1 MNFIFKIFQIIFFCL
16 FSLKAFAAVS
26 SFVDNKVVHPNDGG
40 IGQNSPTGVSFNPNG
55 TRMYVTGTSG
65 NRIMQYTLT
74 TPFDISTS
82 TLLEGS
88 ICNFSA
94 VANDGLNI
102 NFNSDGTKVFL
113 TDTSSGV
120 EDIEIFSLTTAYDV
134 STCVSEGN
142 KDLGITELR
151 DIEFSND
158 GYKLFIFDKG
168 GNGGNHSILQYSL
181 LSPFDLSNPTLVK
194 EYIGPNGDIKNNIQ
208 KFAQGLKFSS
218 DGSKMFITGG
228 GATSTS
234 TKGGVYEFTLASPF
248 DLRGTVTY
256 EGEYSS
262 AAQILELA
270 GLTFSADGL
279 KMFLV
284 DFTDDEDSPRA
295 VYEYDL
301 TCGFGVVK
309 CIDPTKNKD
318 DVASIEAQSEA
329 TKKLIQHNTYPV
341 LNRMEWLRRNSERVN
356 LTNQNIK
363 FQFNNTMLNSLSDT
377 LIPLYFSN
385 DSNDKS
391 NYQNSSWS
399 FWSEGTISIGSTG
412 DTNQSSS
419 KSIDTSAIT
428 LGADKK
434 GKDNIMRGIALRFGA
449 DDVDVGD
456 LGSALDMS
464 SFSLTFYESRPK
476 GEQRFTDHLLGIS
489 FINSDLINNS
499 GSVSTIGDRYGEQL
513 YGSLSLR
520 DTFSKDQLNFTPKLK
535 INYGITHL
543 GAFTETGA
551 AGLNLDYDDQ
561 YIGNFTSALGTSLD
575 NTYDFK
581 NGSFIP
587 YFDFEY
593 YADMSPSSKQ
603 KFSYA
608 SNGESFTLKR
618 INNSTHNIKSG
629 IGFDFISE
637 NGLNLM
643 TKYTRDQA
651 KNNKNDNFI
660 IALDYRVSQRS
671 SYAMSIEDTSTKLS
685 HNKELNGFKINL
697 DSHYD
702 FFKDNQD
709 YGVYLEISN
718 IN

>member
-1 MNFIFKIFQIIFFCL
+1 MNLIKITFVIIISFYIN
-16 FSLKAFAAVS
+16 LKVYAEPVHKNDYDVS
-26 SFVDNKVVHPNDGG
+26 EQVG
-40 IGQNSPTGVSFNPNG
+40 IPTGVIFNPSG
-55 TRMYVTGTSG
+55 TKMYVTGFNGNSGRVAQYSLSVPYSTSSGVSLDANIITEIAAVLKRPQDIKFNSDGSKVLILSTSSVDG
-65 NRIMQYTLT
+65 NQDSVAIWSLGTPYDITTIISTGVSEIPLSNDPRGFDFNTDGTKMFILLATTNQIEQFDLTTPYDPSDIDITLPKATLSNLKGDSYHQGFGFSSDGYKMFVIKADRDSDDTELNIIEEYDLT
-74 TPFDISTS
+74 TPF
-82 TLLEGS
+82 
-88 ICNFSA
+88 
-94 VANDGLNI
+94 
-102 NFNSDGTKVFL
+102 
-113 TDTSSGV
+113 
-120 EDIEIFSLTTAYDV
+120 EITTASKNEKTYN
-134 STCVSEGN
+134 TQTASEGN
-142 KDLGITELR
+142 MRIAGITFN
-151 DIEFSND
+151 FSQGANKFYHLD
-158 GYKLFIFDKG
+158 FDDNKL
-168 GNGGNHSILQYSL
+168 
-181 LSPFDLSNPTLVK
+181 V
-194 EYIGPNGDIKNNIQ
+194 
-208 KFAQGLKFSS
+208 
-218 DGSKMFITGG
+218 
-228 GATSTS
+228 
-234 TKGGVYEFTLASPF
+234 
-248 DLRGTVTY
+248 R
-256 EGEYSS
+256 
-262 AAQILELA
+262 
-270 GLTFSADGL
+270 
-279 KMFLV
+279 
-284 DFTDDEDSPRA
+284 
-295 VYEYDL
+295 EYDL
-301 TCGFGVVK
+301 PCAYGIIT
-309 CIDPTKNKD
+309 CIDPTNDKD

-363 FQFNNTMLNSLSDT
+363 FQFNNAMLNSLSDT
-377 LIPLYFSN
+377 LIPLYLSN

-399 FWSEGTISIGSTG
+399 FWSEGTISIGNTG
-412 DTNQSSS
+412 NTNQSSS

-449 DDVDVGD
+449 DDIDVGD

-464 SFSLTFYESRPK
+464 SFSLTFYESKPK
-476 GEQRFTDHLLGIS
+476 GEQRFTDHLIGIS

-499 GSVSTIGDRYGEQL
+499 GSASTKGDRYGEQL

-551 AGLNLDYDDQ
+551 AGLNLNYDDQ

-608 SNGESFTLKR
+608 SNDESFTLEN
-618 INNSTHNIKSG
+618 INNSTHNFISG

-651 KNNKNDNFI
+651 KNNKNDSFI
-660 IALDYRVSQRS
+660 IALDYRASHRS

-702 FFKDNQD
+702 FFKDDQD
-709 YGVYLEISN
+709 YGVFLEISN

>member
-1 MNFIFKIFQIIFFCL
+1 MKLTKFISYLFLIIFL
-16 FSLKAFAAVS
+16 HLKAFA
-26 SFVDNKVVHPNDGG
+26 FTDPNHIDD
-40 IGQNSPTGVSFNPNG
+40 
-55 TRMYVTGTSG
+55 
-65 NRIMQYTLT
+65 
-74 TPFDISTS
+74 FDISGVETISTS
-82 TLLEGS
+82 VKFSSDGKTMFIIGVNSDTLRQYSLNTAFDLSSSPTLVNSLDVSS
-88 ICNFSA
+88 IQDA
-94 VANDGLNI
+94 AQDI
-102 NFNSDGTKVFL
+102 EFNSDGTVLFIIGRATGDRGIDRWDL
-113 TDTSSGV
+113 NTPYDIGGIAVGDATREPLSG
-120 EDIEIFSLTTAYDV
+120 DLRGFKFSNDGKKLFTITQNSTTVGTVTEYTLTTAYDLDTKQETNTLTTTFSV
-134 STCVSEGN
+134 GGRRQ
-142 KDLGITELR
+142 GIN
-151 DIEFSND
+151 FSSD
-158 GYKLFIFDKG
+158 GYKLFITNSAVDATNPVAERNF
-168 GNGGNHSILQYSL
+168 IREFSL
-181 LSPFDLSNPTLVK
+181 VSPFNISNA
-194 EYIGPNGDIKNNIQ
+194 INNGDFQPSYTAKFRLTGLTFNN
-208 KFAQGLKFSS
+208 
-218 DGSKMFITGG
+218 DGSKMFHTDFSN
-228 GATSTS
+228 ST
-234 TKGGVYEFTLASPF
+234 VNEYTLS
-248 DLRGTVTY
+248 
-256 EGEYSS
+256 
-262 AAQILELA
+262 
-270 GLTFSADGL
+270 
-279 KMFLV
+279 
-284 DFTDDEDSPRA
+284 
-295 VYEYDL
+295 
-301 TCGFGVVK
+301 CGFGVK
-309 CIDPTKNKD
+309 TCTDPTNDKD

-341 LNRMEWLRRNSERVN
+341 LNRMEWLRRNSNRVN

-399 FWSEGTISIGSTG
+399 FWSEGTISIGNTG
-412 DTNQSSS
+412 DTSQSSS
-419 KSIDTSAIT
+419 KSINTSAIT

-434 GKDNIMRGIALRFGA
+434 GEDNIMRGIALRFGA

-499 GSVSTIGDRYGEQL
+499 GSVSTVGDRYGEQL

-551 AGLNLDYDDQ
+551 AGLNLNYDDQ

-608 SNGESFTLKR
+608 SNDESFTLKR
-618 INNSTHNIKSG
+618 INNSTHNFKSG

-651 KNNKNDNFI
+651 KNNKNDSFV

-702 FFKDNQD
+702 FLKDNPD
-709 YGVYLEISN
+709 YGVYLKISN
-718 IN
+718 VN